1 MCTCSL
7 NYLEGNRYTFGRLT
21 IMECSN
27 QGLTRGALPEH
38 HHCNLDVSG
47 DVAQKGRQ
55 LILDGIHKNSKK
67 DTQSGIILL
76 A

>member
-1 MCTCSL
+1 
-7 NYLEGNRYTFGRLT
+7 
-21 IMECSN
+21 MEYSN

-55 LILDGIHKNSKK
+55 LILDSIHKNNKNN
-67 DTQSGIILL
+67 TQSGIFLL

>member
-1 MCTCSL
+1 
-7 NYLEGNRYTFGRLT
+7 
-21 IMECSN
+21 MECSN
-27 QGLTRGALPEH
+27 QGLTKGALPEH

-55 LILDGIHKNSKK
+55 LILDSIHKNSKK
-67 DTQSGIILL
+67 DTQSGIFLL